1 VLHRGQIA
9 AASIVPVVPQVAVLN
24 LLHGR
29 RLAESAFPHARSSHA
44 LLTHLYAVTVAAA
57 LASILGILGQ
67 TLGHNRPPTISAD

>member
-1 VLHRGQIA
+1 MLHRGQIA

-44 LLTHLYAVTVAAA
+44 LLTH
-57 LASILGILGQ
+57 
-67 TLGHNRPPTISAD
+67 